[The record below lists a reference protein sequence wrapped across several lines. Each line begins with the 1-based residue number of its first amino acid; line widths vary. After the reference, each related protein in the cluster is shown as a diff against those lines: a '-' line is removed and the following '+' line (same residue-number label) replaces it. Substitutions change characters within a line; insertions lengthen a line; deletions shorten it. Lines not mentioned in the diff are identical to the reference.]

1 MEEVLKGFEWPQD
14 SNLLVGIDSRDD
26 AGVYRIND
34 DLALIQTLDFFTPM
48 VDDPYIFGQ
57 IAAANA
63 LNDIYAMGGEPL
75 LAMNLVCYPQC
86 GDMGMLRQILEGGLS
101 KVKEAGAL
109 LVGGHTVDDNE
120 PKYGL
125 SVCGRVHP
133 TKVISNSTARP
144 GDTLFLSK
152 PLGSGIIATAIKAE
166 MASQSAMDEAIHW
179 MSMLNKIGCGVMQ
192 EVGVNAATDVT
203 GFGLVGHL
211 FELAVASDVEV
222 ELNCGQL
229 DFMQGTL
236 EYASLGLIPGGAYTN
251 RDYLAD
257 KVEYREE
264 IDPTLRDL
272 LFSPETAGGLL
283 IAVDKNKE
291 LMLQEAMKNRGCV
304 CYRIG
309 SVLQAGFKPIKIQR

>member
-1 MEEVLKGFEWPQD
+1 
-14 SNLLVGIDSRDD
+14 
-26 AGVYRIND
+26 
-34 DLALIQTLDFFTPM
+34 M

-86 GDMGMLRQILEGGLS
+86 GDMGILRQILEGGLS

-133 TKVISNSTARP
+133 AKVISNSTARP

-166 MASQSAMDEAIHW
+166 MASQPAMDEAIHW
-179 MSMLNKIGCGVMQ
+179 MSMLNKEGCRVMQ

-203 GFGLVGHL
+203 GFGLAGHL

-222 ELNCGQL
+222 ELNCEQL
-229 DFMQGTL
+229 NFMQGAL
-236 EYASLGLIPGGAYTN
+236 EYASMGLIPGGAYTN
-251 RDYLAD
+251 REYLAD
-257 KVEYREE
+257 KVEYLEE

-283 IAVDKNKE
+283 FALV
-291 LMLQEAMKNRGCV
+291 
-304 CYRIG
+304 
-309 SVLQAGFKPIKIQR
+309 